1 MGGGRSSSSQTT
13 TTTLPANQQR
23 NIDQLLNG
31 ALQYYNSGGRE
42 FFPGDLIADLNQNQ
56 VGGHDQ
62 LLGFAG
68 GQGQDLINSAIGANS
83 LFLDPNNIFNP
94 SQMPGFQGTVDD
106 LTRNY
111 TTNLLENIL
120 PAVRGGA
127 TAAGQFGGSASGIGQ
142 ALSVDRSQQALGDSL
157 SNLYLGAYG
166 QGLDSFNQ
174 AINRVPGLF
183 QLGLAPGQVQ
193 SGVGDVQQNQAQRE
207 IQGEVARH
215 EFEQNEP
222 IFLLQLLR
230 ELTGQAGT
238 FGGSTQTNSSQKTKG
253 SPITQALGG
262 ALSLASMWNPAS
274 SLFGGL
280 APAATGGATGSG
292 IFGGFGG
299 IGT

>member
-1 MGGGRSSSSQTT
+1 MGGGRTSSSSTT
-13 TTTLPANQQR
+13 TTSLPANQQR
-23 NIDQLLNG
+23 NVDQLLNG

-42 FFPGDLIADLNQNQ
+42 FFPGDLIADFNANQ
-56 VGGHDQ
+56 VGGQNQ
-62 LLGFAG
+62 LLSYAG
-68 GQGQDLINSAIGANS
+68 GQGQDLINSAFDANS

-94 SQMPGFQGTVDD
+94 SQIPGFQGTVDD

-127 TAAGQFGGSASGIGQ
+127 TASGQFGGSASGIGQ

-183 QLGLAPGQVQ
+183 QLGAAPGQIQ
-193 SGVGDVQQNQAQRE
+193 SGVGDIQQNQAQRE

-238 FGGSTQTNSSQKTKG
+238 FGGSTQTNSSQKTSS
-253 SPITQALGG
+253 SPVTQALGG
-262 ALSLASMWNPAS
+262 ALSLASIWNPAS
-274 SLFGGL
+274 SLFAGMSPATTGGL
-280 APAATGGATGSG
+280 FGNP
-292 IFGGFGG
+292 FGGV
-299 IGT
+299 GT